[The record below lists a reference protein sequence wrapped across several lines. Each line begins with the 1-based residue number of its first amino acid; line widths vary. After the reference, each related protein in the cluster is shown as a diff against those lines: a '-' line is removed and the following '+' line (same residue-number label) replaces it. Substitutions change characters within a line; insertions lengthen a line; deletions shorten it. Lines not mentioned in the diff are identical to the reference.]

1 MTRAKSSA
9 VGRGQRL
16 VSVTATL
23 AWQEQKSR
31 REPQFENEH
40 VKVWKS
46 IILPNQPLSLHR
58 HEHGR
63 ALIAL
68 KGGTLKVVDEAGK
81 TIDTYVWEDGKAYW
95 LDKDPPGNAPWRCE
109 RRSGDGRGH
118 RRRAAEVASLIACDS
133 DITANGCDPRPD
145 LRIELSQALKRRASR
160 NHDPFGRAERQSLA
174 NSALR
179 RSSKSPSCSR
189 FSWMSDAPSGPSW
202 GRDAIY
208 GDDGR

>member
-1 MTRAKSSA
+1 MTRTLIAIA
-9 VGRGQRL
+9 VTAI
-16 VSVTATL
+16 VSVTVTL
-23 AWQEQKSR
+23 AFQGQQKSR

-95 LDKDPPGNAPWRCE
+95 LDKDPPGKMH
-109 RRSGDGRGH
+109 GDVNEGPGTV
-118 RRRAAEVASLIACDS
+118 EVIVV
-133 DITANGCDPRPD
+133 
-145 LRIELSQALKRRASR
+145 ELQK
-160 NHDPFGRAERQSLA
+160 
-174 NSALR
+174 
-179 RSSKSPSCSR
+179 
-189 FSWMSDAPSGPSW
+189 
-202 GRDAIY
+202 
-208 GDDGR
+208 

>member
-1 MTRAKSSA
+1 
-9 VGRGQRL
+9 
-16 VSVTATL
+16 VSKVTIIALILASGGASVAATV

-95 LDKDPPGNAPWRCE
+95 LDKDPPGKLH
-109 RRSGDGRGH
+109 GDVNEGPGTV
-118 RRRAAEVASLIACDS
+118 EVIVV
-133 DITANGCDPRPD
+133 
-145 LRIELSQALKRRASR
+145 ELQK
-160 NHDPFGRAERQSLA
+160 
-174 NSALR
+174 
-179 RSSKSPSCSR
+179 
-189 FSWMSDAPSGPSW
+189 
-202 GRDAIY
+202 
-208 GDDGR
+208 